1 MQKKE
6 LAAAAT
12 TGQNF
17 FTYGVRANGAAMNI
31 DWDAEFALQSGDSTS
46 TAKKKASAIWVV
58 AGYSLP
64 DVAKLRIGAE
74 YDQLSGQD
82 TSTDDTAFDHLF
94 YSKHASSNQH
104 SNYGITDIVEGSL
117 GSGLK
122 AFSINASAEPV
133 EGLKFLAEY
142 WNFSSAEDM
151 ANGKTAIGSEMNLQ
165 AWYAVT
171 KSTGVHAYYA
181 MFTPSSDFAAKQD
194 AATDLVL
201 QLQVAF

>member
-1 MQKKE
+1 M
-6 LAAAAT
+6 
-12 TGQNF
+12 
-17 FTYGVRANGAAMNI
+17 
-31 DWDAEFALQSGDSTS
+31 
-46 TAKKKASAIWVV
+46 
-58 AGYSLP
+58 
-64 DVAKLRIGAE
+64 
-74 YDQLSGQD
+74 
-82 TSTDDTAFDHLF
+82 
-94 YSKHASSNQH
+94 
-104 SNYGITDIVEGSL
+104 
-117 GSGLK
+117 
-122 AFSINASAEPV
+122 
-133 EGLKFLAEY
+133 KFLAEY